1 MTVPL
6 GYSSRP
12 ESELTDLS
20 IGSQLAGCS
29 SVPPAMGQREPALYT
44 QHVAPSRAETLE
56 AHVRIFLELLGDDPD
71 DEIMTSWLAAGQGDS
86 ETKKAGWARKAL
98 GLSAAECQRLS
109 ADFRLVLDYGQ
120 SGLIG
125 QVGLYVVLRG
135 PRGPVR
141 LALWD
146 REGKHSSVQIVGVE
160 VGKVRGTLARLPRR
174 RS

>member
-1 MTVPL
+1 M
-6 GYSSRP
+6 SSRFNAASFCGLTGLSASLSGVIGRR
-12 ESELTDLS
+12 ES
-20 IGSQLAGCS
+20 
-29 SVPPAMGQREPALYT
+29 ALYIDP
-44 QHVAPSRAETLE
+44 VAPSRAETLE
-56 AHVRIFLELLGDDPD
+56 AHVRTFLELLGEEPD
-71 DEIMTSWLAAGQGDS
+71 DEMMASWLAAGQGDP
-86 ETKKAGWARKAL
+86 ETGKAPWARKAL
-98 GLSAAECQRLS
+98 GLTAAEFQRLS
-109 ADFRLVLDYGQ
+109 ADFQLVLDYGQ

>member
-1 MTVPL
+1 VQAL
-6 GYSSRP
+6 GAGGPASFCRP
-12 ESELTDLS
+12 
-20 IGSQLAGCS
+20 IGLRSTPS
-29 SVPPAMGQREPALYT
+29 YT

-56 AHVRIFLELLGDDPD
+56 AHVRTFLELLGDDPD
-71 DEIMTSWLAAGQGDS
+71 DEIMTSWLAAGQGDP
-86 ETKKAGWARKAL
+86 EAGKAAWARKAL
-98 GLSAAECQRLS
+98 GLSAVESQRLS

-160 VGKVRGTLARLPRR
+160 VGRVRGTLTRLPRR

>member
-1 MTVPL
+1 VASLRT
-6 GYSSRP
+6 
-12 ESELTDLS
+12 ES
-20 IGSQLAGCS
+20 
-29 SVPPAMGQREPALYT
+29 
-44 QHVAPSRAETLE
+44 LE
-56 AHVRIFLELLGDDPD
+56 AHVRTFLELLGDDPD
-71 DEIMTSWLAAGQGDS
+71 DKVMTSWLAAGQGDPD
-86 ETKKAGWARKAL
+86 KGKAAWAREAL

-125 QVGLYVVLRG
+125 LVGLYAVLRG

-146 REGKHSSVQIVGVE
+146 RGGKGSSVQIVGIE

-174 RS
+174 RA